1 MKLAS
6 AFGMESVCIP
16 YMRAGVPK
24 PITHGGESTRLGN
37 MAVKETDMTS
47 PESLAIQ
54 MGLDI
59 PDFDRD
65 GYYGADYGT
74 MKPFHRVGSLLFL
87 SGHVAQIGTAIT
99 HKGRL
104 GADVTTDQ
112 GYQAARPTGLNVL
125 GGIRQAVGS
134 LDRVKGIVRSLNF
147 VVCTPEYEEVNKV
160 SSGLSDLFV
169 EVFGRERGLGGR
181 ATIGVMALAN
191 GVCFETWVTVEVD

>member
-1 MKLAS
+1 M
-6 AFGMESVCIP
+6 
-16 YMRAGVPK
+16 
-24 PITHGGESTRLGN
+24 
-37 MAVKETDMTS
+37 TDS
-47 PESLAIQ
+47 PERIALR

-59 PDFDRD
+59 PDFDRI

-74 MKPFHRVGSLLFL
+74 MKPFHRIGSLLFL
-87 SGHVAQIGTAIT
+87 SGHVAQIGAEIT

-104 GADVTTDQ
+104 GQDLTTDE
-112 GYQAARPTGLNVL
+112 GYAAARQTGLNVL

-134 LDRVKGIVRSLNF
+134 LDHVKSIVRTLNF
-147 VVCTPEYEEVNKV
+147 VVCTADYEEVHKV

-181 ATIGVMALAN
+181 VTIGVMALAN

>member
-1 MKLAS
+1 M
-6 AFGMESVCIP
+6 
-16 YMRAGVPK
+16 
-24 PITHGGESTRLGN
+24 
-37 MAVKETDMTS
+37 S
-47 PESLAIQ
+47 PELIAHH

-59 PDFDRD
+59 PDFDKI

-74 MKPFHRVGSLLFL
+74 MKPYHRMGSLLFL
-87 SGHVAQIGTAIT
+87 SGHVAQQGVEIT

-104 GADVTTDQ
+104 GQDVTVEQ
-112 GYQAARPTGLNVL
+112 GYLAARRTGLNVL

-147 VVCTPEYEEVNKV
+147 VVCTPDFEDVHKV

-181 ATIGVMALAN
+181 ATIGVMALAG
-191 GVCFETWVTVEVD
+191 GVCFETWATIEVE

>member
-1 MKLAS
+1 MTLPEKLA
-6 AFGMESVCIP
+6 
-16 YMRAGVPK
+16 
-24 PITHGGESTRLGN
+24 L
-37 MAVKETDMTS
+37 
-47 PESLAIQ
+47 Q

-87 SGHVAQIGTAIT
+87 SGHVAQTGVEIT

-104 GADVTTDQ
+104 GQDVTVDQ
-112 GYQAARPTGLNVL
+112 GYQAARRTGLNVL
-125 GGIRQAVGS
+125 GGIRQAIGS

-147 VVCTPEYEEVNKV
+147 VVCTPEFEAVHKV

-169 EVFGRERGLGGR
+169 EVFGPGRGLGGR
-181 ATIGVMALAN
+181 ATIGVMALAG
-191 GVCFETWVTVEVD
+191 GVCFETWVTVEVE